1 MDIFSSH
8 LSFENTLLQTYLNT
22 PEENRPR
29 PKTPSQGPTI
39 DFSGERPP
47 KKDNRSSSLDSLGG
61 GNII

>member
-22 PEENRPR
+22 PEKKPPR
-29 PKTPSQGPTI
+29 PKTPSQGSTI

-47 KKDNRSSSLDSLGG
+47 KKDNRSSGLDSLGS
-61 GNII
+61 GNVI

>member
-22 PEENRPR
+22 PEKNPPR
-29 PKTPSQGPTI
+29 PKTPSLGSTI

-47 KKDNRSSSLDSLGG
+47 KKDNRSNGLDSLGS